1 MAEWGRKEYSKPW
14 PSRMRVWTLGAF
26 VLTFFVFAGLLTAKY
41 MNGWTAAQRLYLTD
55 YLKSGARSQASPT
68 ASAKYTL
75 LEGVVGSGKGK
86 GQRLLI
92 DDEIEPVTGPD
103 GKQGWRL
110 TDVGVKD
117 GIARLEWVTAT
128 YNDKGLHALLGH
140 HASVGE
146 IEGEG
151 LLVLRAESLVE

>member
-14 PSRMRVWTLGAF
+14 PSRTRVWTLGAV
-26 VLTFFVFAGLLTAKY
+26 VLTVFIFAGLLTVKY
-41 MNGWTAAQRLYLTD
+41 MNGWTAAQRHYLTD
-55 YLKSGARSQASPT
+55 YLKSGARSHASPT

-75 LEGVVGSGKGK
+75 LEGVVAK

-110 TDVGVKD
+110 TDEGVKD
-117 GIARLEWVTAT
+117 GIARLEWVTAR
-128 YNDKGLHALLGH
+128 
-140 HASVGE
+140 
-146 IEGEG
+146 
-151 LLVLRAESLVE
+151 LRIC